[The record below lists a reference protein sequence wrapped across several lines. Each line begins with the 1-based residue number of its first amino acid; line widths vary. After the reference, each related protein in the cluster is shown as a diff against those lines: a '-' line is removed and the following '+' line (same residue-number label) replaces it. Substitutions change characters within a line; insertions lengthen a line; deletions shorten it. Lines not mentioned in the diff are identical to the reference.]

1 MKSKEREVKTKI
13 PTVGE
18 NDKKPG
24 AIQGILAKIMDSVA
38 DDEKG
43 TPNVKKKKQQARD
56 EIVMF
61 LLNDALE
68 DEEKGSPYNIEEARM
83 FSVGIREEIDKYAKR
98 IAGKDKQIRFSP
110 ALFRVA
116 MKIWFALQL
125 RMRICLNLAGSCHFQ
140 VSNGCETCVM
150 RLWWMRE
157 NVFLST
163 QDSP

>member
-68 DEEKGSPYNIEEARM
+68 DEEKGSQYNIEEARM

-98 IAGKDKQIRFSP
+98 IARKDKQIRFSP

-116 MKIWFALQL
+116 MKIWVRSPAAYEDMRKSGWIMSLPSQQRL
-125 RMRICLNLAGSCHFQ
+125 RDLRHG
-140 VSNGCETCVM
+140 G
-150 RLWWMRE
+150 
-157 NVFLST
+157 
-163 QDSP
+163 